1 MLHYPTFR
9 KRGCIIVVQYVL
21 CSEEE
26 EGHLKCTGLFGRFS
40 WTLSTL
46 RVGLHV
52 DCHGRFQVFVFDRIV
67 AFESSTDRNST
78 APLVVES
85 WYMRSLSSRT
95 GNTSTY
101 IPASST
107 FLILLLMLRV
117 FPLYLHY
124 DLRRCFVSN

>member
-1 MLHYPTFR
+1 MYRSIRSLVMDAFNSSCWSSCR
-9 KRGCIIVVQYVL
+9 L
-21 CSEEE
+21 
-26 EGHLKCTGLFGRFS
+26 S

-46 RVGLHV
+46 RIRSYVSPLRVRLIVTVLHL
-52 DCHGRFQVFVFDRIV
+52 HLLRAG
-67 AFESSTDRNST
+67 
-78 APLVVES
+78 
-85 WYMRSLSSRT
+85 MRSLSSRT

-124 DLRRCFVSN
+124 DLRRCFVSY